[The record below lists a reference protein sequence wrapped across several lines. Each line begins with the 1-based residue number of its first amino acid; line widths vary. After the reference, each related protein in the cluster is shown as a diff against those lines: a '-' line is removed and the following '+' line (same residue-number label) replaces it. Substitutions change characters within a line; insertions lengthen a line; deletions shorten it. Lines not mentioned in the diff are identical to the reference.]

1 MKFIQQVPPP
11 PTPSPSDV
19 RKALVIGDDPGQRR
33 SLQALL
39 ASMEIEVVQ
48 TDNGRA
54 GLRAFYAAQPDVV
67 VLDLELEQIDGF
79 EVLATIR
86 ELSDVPVM
94 VLCRPNGGDME
105 RVRTLRAGA
114 DDCMSKPFSRPELL
128 ARIEALLRRP
138 RAKTQPAAVLADEF
152 VHIDRVRHRVEVLGV
167 EVALT
172 PTEFRMLATFA
183 EHPGRVLGH
192 AQLLEMVW
200 GNGIR
205 ERDEVKLY
213 VSYIRRKLEQAA
225 KVNPIETVRGVG
237 YRYRPRRS
245 D

>member
-1 MKFIQQVPPP
+1 
-11 PTPSPSDV
+11 
-19 RKALVIGDDPGQRR
+19 LVIGDDPGQRR
-33 SLQALL
+33 SLRALL
-39 ASMEIEVVQ
+39 ESAEIDLVEA
-48 TDNGRA
+48 DDSRA
-54 GLRAFYAAQPDVV
+54 GLKAFYAAQPDVV
-67 VLDLELEQIDGF
+67 VLELELQQVDGF
-79 EVLATIR
+79 EALATIR
-86 ELSDVPVM
+86 ELSDVPTI
-94 VLCRPNGGDME
+94 VLCGPQGGDME
-105 RVRTLRAGA
+105 RVRALRAGA
-114 DDCMSKPFSRPELL
+114 DDCLSKPFSRPELL

-138 RAKTQPAAVLADEF
+138 RAERQPAAVLRDEF

-213 VSYIRRKLEQAA
+213 VSYLRRKLEQAA
-225 KVNPIETVRGVG
+225 SVNPIETVRGVG

-245 D
+245 GPPRPE